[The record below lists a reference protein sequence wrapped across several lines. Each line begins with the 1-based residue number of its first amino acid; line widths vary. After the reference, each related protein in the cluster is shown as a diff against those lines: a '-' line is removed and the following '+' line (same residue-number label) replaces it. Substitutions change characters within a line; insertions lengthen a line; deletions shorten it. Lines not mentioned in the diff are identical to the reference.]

1 MATSAITSAFL
12 GDRPETAFQA
22 AIGGFSPQRRR
33 FFDRQF
39 GDIFGQFQGLRGRQ
53 AQAGDLPRGS
63 FSQFLTG
70 FPFEQEFQSFTPFQR
85 GFRPQTFAPGVRRLN
100 F

>member
-12 GDRPETAFQA
+12 GDRPETAFQG
-22 AIGGFSPQRRR
+22 AIAGFSPQRRR

-39 GDIFGQFQGLRGRQ
+39 GDIFGQFQGQKAL
-53 AQAGDLPRGS
+53 QAGAGGFPTGS

>member
-1 MATSAITSAFL
+1 MADNITRAFL
-12 GDRPETAFQA
+12 GDRPELAFQGA
-22 AIGGFSPQRRR
+22 LTGFSPQRRR
-33 FFDRQF
+33 FFSRQF
-39 GDIFGQFQGLRGRQ
+39 GDVFGQFQGQQ
-53 AQAGDLPRGS
+53 ALQAGAGLLPRGN

-85 GFRPQTFAPGVRRLN
+85 GFRPATFAPGVRRLN